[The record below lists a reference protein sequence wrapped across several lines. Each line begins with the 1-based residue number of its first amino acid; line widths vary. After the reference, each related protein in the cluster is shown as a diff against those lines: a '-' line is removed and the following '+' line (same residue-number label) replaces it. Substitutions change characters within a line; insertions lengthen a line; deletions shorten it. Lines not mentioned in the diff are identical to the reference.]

1 MERRFAETVAR
12 MQRIIDEQAK
22 LIDELRAELERQ
34 GREKAEHVAKIA
46 RLEAE
51 VQRLERDL
59 VGRKSEKLKIP
70 PHERDRGDGEV
81 TDEDR
86 ARRRAE
92 AEAKRRERAIERD
105 AALTVEEVEVVI
117 PDAMKPCP
125 DCGSAEHGPLP
136 PEITT
141 RIEYVPGRFV
151 KRRHRR
157 AKIVRKCRCPGRSIV
172 VAPAPPAPIAGGLY
186 GASFIAYLIVTKC
199 ADAIPIYRVE
209 RAFARLGI
217 PVSRSTMN
225 DLLLTAAERLRPLF
239 ARIQTRMASVEVV
252 LADETSMRLQDRAKR
267 GFVWVFH
274 GHDDK
279 AGGELVLYLFALDRS
294 GDTPAKVL
302 GGSEGSLVCD
312 GYTGYNNVT
321 DPDGRTRGGC
331 WCHGRR
337 NVFEARSSAMEEA
350 DHLIGLMRPLFRV
363 EHEATARGIVG
374 SPEHLAL
381 RQERSKPVVDEI
393 YAWIAANKAAVL
405 PKSPFGSAL
414 QYLVNQRER
423 LELFLSDPRIPLHNN
438 SSEQRLR
445 IIALTRKNSLFFG
458 NPRAGRLLAGLYS
471 LVGTCVANDVEP
483 VAHLTDV
490 LTRVHD
496 GLSED
501 DLDALLPDRWARA
514 PSAQI
519 ATP

>member
-1 MERRFAETVAR
+1 VQLPHDHHCPWRELAESMERRFAETVAR

-172 VAPAPPAPIAGGLY
+172 VAPAPPAPIAG
-186 GASFIAYLIVTKC
+186 
-199 ADAIPIYRVE
+199 
-209 RAFARLGI
+209 
-217 PVSRSTMN
+217 
-225 DLLLTAAERLRPLF
+225 
-239 ARIQTRMASVEVV
+239 
-252 LADETSMRLQDRAKR
+252 
-267 GFVWVFH
+267 
-274 GHDDK
+274 
-279 AGGELVLYLFALDRS
+279 
-294 GDTPAKVL
+294 
-302 GGSEGSLVCD
+302 
-312 GYTGYNNVT
+312 
-321 DPDGRTRGGC
+321 
-331 WCHGRR
+331 
-337 NVFEARSSAMEEA
+337 RSSPEFCVIGHQQEA
-350 DHLIGLMRPLFRV
+350 LESHDQAACL
-363 EHEATARGIVG
+363 G
-374 SPEHLAL
+374 SFA
-381 RQERSKPVVDEI
+381 
-393 YAWIAANKAAVL
+393 
-405 PKSPFGSAL
+405 
-414 QYLVNQRER
+414 
-423 LELFLSDPRIPLHNN
+423 
-438 SSEQRLR
+438 
-445 IIALTRKNSLFFG
+445 
-458 NPRAGRLLAGLYS
+458 
-471 LVGTCVANDVEP
+471 
-483 VAHLTDV
+483 
-490 LTRVHD
+490 
-496 GLSED
+496 
-501 DLDALLPDRWARA
+501 
-514 PSAQI
+514 
-519 ATP
+519 